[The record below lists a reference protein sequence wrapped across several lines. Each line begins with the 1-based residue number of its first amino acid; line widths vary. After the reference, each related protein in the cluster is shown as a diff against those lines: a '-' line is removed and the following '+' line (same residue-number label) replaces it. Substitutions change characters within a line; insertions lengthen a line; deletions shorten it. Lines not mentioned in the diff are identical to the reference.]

1 MHKHLSG
8 GDPLHS
14 HQRLSLEGLPG
25 SYTQMAVGPQHTVG
39 PSGPLHLVWVQLL
52 HAPPHLSRR
61 PQVAAAGERE
71 LEGAHRALAP
81 VAGVQGARFDG
92 EGNMQSL
99 CTSVS
104 LRATIVLWYRHI
116 QLQAASSLLQA

>member
-1 MHKHLSG
+1 M
-8 GDPLHS
+8 
-14 HQRLSLEGLPG
+14 
-25 SYTQMAVGPQHTVG
+25 G
-39 PSGPLHLVWVQLL
+39 PSGPLHLVRVQLL

-81 VAGVQGARFDG
+81 VAGAQGARFDG

-99 CTSVS
+99 FHQRQLESYH
-104 LRATIVLWYRHI
+104 RALVPPHSIASGF
-116 QLQAASSLLQA
+116 QPAASLKPFAHENGVKLILQTSSAGAAFQPT